1 MNATTLIAEA
11 RAAGLILH
19 LIGEDRL
26 KCKGMHPIQPDLLK
40 RLQEARADVIAALR
54 EEGHR
59 GHRGH
64 KVDEPQRWRDAF
76 EERAAIRE
84 HDGGLSRAEAEAAAL
99 LDMATRWRSENPM
112 PASGRD
118 ACCYCDK
125 PAPCTSILAGAP
137 GEHAWIHRECLEPM
151 NRSRQEEALAAVRAL
166 LGFDIGAGQ
175 CKR

>member
-1 MNATTLIAEA
+1 MTAALVQEA
-11 RAAGLILH
+11 RAAGASLWLAGDDVAFRFPDKPPSG
-19 LIGEDRL
+19 LLPRL
-26 KCKGMHPIQPDLLK
+26 RQGKAEIIAVLL
-40 RLQEARADVIAALR
+40 A
-54 EEGHR
+54 EET
-59 GHRGH
+59 
-64 KVDEPQRWRDAF
+64 Q
-76 EERAAIRE
+76 
-84 HDGGLSRAEAEAAAL
+84 
-99 LDMATRWRSENPM
+99 RWRSENPM